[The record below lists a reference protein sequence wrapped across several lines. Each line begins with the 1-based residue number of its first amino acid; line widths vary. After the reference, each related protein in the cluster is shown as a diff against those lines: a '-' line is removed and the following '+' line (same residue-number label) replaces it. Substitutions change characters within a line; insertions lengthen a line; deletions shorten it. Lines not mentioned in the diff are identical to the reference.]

1 MAAEGWVTSR
11 CLEDPGFPRLL
22 FACMD
27 RLGIYECPE
36 YTVMEYID
44 RGTPRCEIIVCVVKS
59 IRYPDIQ
66 QWSVTVVGFRHQD
79 TYQKAAGKAL
89 RHLC

>member
-1 MAAEGWVTSR
+1 MTKTKALQNFLPLLLYGKIDLHPGSFQMAVEGWVTSR

-36 YTVMEYID
+36 YTVMEYED
-44 RGTPRCEIIVCVVKS
+44 RGTPRCEITICVGKS
-59 IRYPDIQ
+59 SHYLDI
-66 QWSVTVVGFRHQD
+66 
-79 TYQKAAGKAL
+79 
-89 RHLC
+89 